1 MTLAFCQAKQ
11 ELSPL
16 QTCCVRALLSEQ
28 GKNDLTAS
36 FPFPAGSLPGSSAT
50 SPGSPL
56 GSLIFVSGRSQMN
69 LSSLELTDS
78 AVYLCAS
85 SQDTALHDQVP
96 LIQKHSCPSSGSG
109 CRALTASQQDTAA
122 GRVDSLSQTFFPDM
136 F

>member
-56 GSLIFVSGRSQMN
+56 GSLIFVSGPGGEKAFGSACCLSGVQHYQGSCLVSSISQC
-69 LSSLELTDS
+69 LAL
-78 AVYLCAS
+78 LCSQVS
-85 SQDTALHDQVP
+85 SQDFLALGKTEC
-96 LIQKHSCPSSGSG
+96 LSEPS
-109 CRALTASQQDTAA
+109 
-122 GRVDSLSQTFFPDM
+122 
-136 F
+136 